1 MSRRYG
7 PEISQGIAIVE
18 PQTANSAQVGDII
31 YTPHAT
37 ENSGSHVEII
47 TAVNRDK
54 DGQVTSIRV
63 EESRPPT
70 TSITDR
76 TAAKFDAHLATRNK
90 QLFRVT
96 NLDVWRG
103 DNRAEPLR
111 FPNFKL
117 DATSPTINRALLLD
131 LGDWVPY
138 RKGTPVKFNVM
149 DRDQLGVETLVIQ
162 RGAEVV
168 EEIALEGPGLH
179 ERRFEVCGD
188 YSAHVIHK
196 DGTPSQA
203 CEFAVCDL
211 DLRLPATAFL
221 GKEWKVQF
229 GSENIEIIAIHLW
242 NSNDS
247 YGRHSIFLTRTN
259 EPPELSLSLVDW

>member
-1 MSRRYG
+1 M
-7 PEISQGIAIVE
+7 
-18 PQTANSAQVGDII
+18 
-31 YTPHAT
+31 
-37 ENSGSHVEII
+37 
-47 TAVNRDK
+47 
-54 DGQVTSIRV
+54 TSIRV

-211 DLRLPATAFL
+211 ELRLSRQQPFIRQRLESPVRLREHRNHRHPSLELQRQLWTPFDIPHPDQRAAGTLTIPGGLVEKPGTLQVWLIGEHDL
-221 GKEWKVQF
+221 GRIKLRKD
-229 GSENIEIIAIHLW
+229 I
-242 NSNDS
+242 
-247 YGRHSIFLTRTN
+247 
-259 EPPELSLSLVDW
+259 SLMK